1 MPLDKMTEGK
11 MSADIKMVYK
21 TSVAEMTVNTISR
34 MTVGKM
40 PADEMPFDKLS
51 FRLNKSSTLEIQ
63 FQRPFY

>member
-1 MPLDKMTEGK
+1 MCVDEFK
-11 MSADIKMVYK
+11 VYK
-21 TSVAEMTVNTISR
+21 TSVEEMTLDKMFT

-40 PADEMPFDKLS
+40 PADEMPFDKMS